1 MREIDGVLVLQ
12 GMEYREGEIAREVA
26 RAPIFVADFDFREH
40 EITKKIINQKTL
52 NIMITNLNL
61 MEGQEDLRIVEHLD
75 MQKLPESVQQMLSLA
90 STPEEQDILLMA
102 TLAAASAC
110 VPNLYFTYG
119 PTGKKYYANLQCF
132 ILAAAASGKGIAN
145 QALEMVRVID
155 EQYPM
160 LIAGDSTL
168 PAWYKA
174 LEEQGGCGYMH
185 ESEGSVITDIWKSG
199 AANYNTAL
207 RKAAEHEPI
216 SRNRVKGASEIKDP
230 RLSMLL
236 TGTFGQ
242 YKALVP
248 SVENG
253 YFSRLLTVVI
263 KGTNGFDK
271 RYVCSKGGQSAIP
284 KIVGQRLL
292 RVYEQLTQSQERE
305 WSLTKSQKER
315 LGEHL
320 ETEYGTL
327 IGLLGDNF
335 HSAVIRV
342 AVQIERIAMILS
354 ALRIQSTEY
363 RTQTELNSDEM
374 DEESRIISGKTDE
387 AKSGDKNIAER
398 RNILVCRDEDYETAE
413 MIGNKMLMHMAAAYR
428 MIDGDAQE
436 CVPEI
441 KPIDQRKVVFEQL
454 KTEYNHGD
462 LAEEAKRQGISKRT
476 VERWNL
482 IWIEN
487 GLVEKTNHGQYR
499 KVA

>member
-1 MREIDGVLVLQ
+1 
-12 GMEYREGEIAREVA
+12 
-26 RAPIFVADFDFREH
+26 
-40 EITKKIINQKTL
+40 
-52 NIMITNLNL
+52 MIKDLNL
-61 MEGQEDLRIVEHLD
+61 REGQEDLRIVEHLD
-75 MQKLPESVQQMLSLA
+75 VQKLPESVQEMLSLA
-90 STPEEQDILLMA
+90 ATPEEQDIILMA

-110 VPNLYFTYG
+110 VPNLYFHYG

-145 QALEMVRVID
+145 QALEMARVID

-168 PAWYKA
+168 AAWYKA

-185 ESEGSVITDIWKSG
+185 ESEGSVITDIWRNA

-207 RKAAEHEPI
+207 RKAAEHEAI
-216 SRNRVKGASEIKDP
+216 SRNRVKGASEIRNP

-263 KGTNGFDK
+263 KGTNPFDK
-271 RYVCSKGGQSAIP
+271 RYVSSKGGQSAVP

-292 RVYEQLTQSQERE
+292 RTYERLMEGGEQE
-305 WSLTKSQKER
+305 WSLTEAQKER

-335 HSAVIRV
+335 HSAVVRM
-342 AVQIERIAMILS
+342 AVQIERIAMVLT
-354 ALRIQSTEY
+354 AMRGGENPHTMRGNEHTEGRIPSGI
-363 RTQTELNSDEM
+363 M
-374 DEESRIISGKTDE
+374 EEERKRGAANEEGMSGAANE
-387 AKSGDKNIAER
+387 EGMSGYNPDTKNEVIY
-398 RNILVCRDEDYETAE
+398 CSDEDYEAAE
-413 MIGNKMLMHMAAAYR
+413 IIGNKLLMHMAAAYR
-428 MIDGDAQE
+428 MIDGEKQE

-454 KTEYNHGD
+454 KAEYNHSD

-476 VERWNL
+476 VERWNQS
-482 IWIEN
+482 WIEN

>member
-1 MREIDGVLVLQ
+1 
-12 GMEYREGEIAREVA
+12 
-26 RAPIFVADFDFREH
+26 
-40 EITKKIINQKTL
+40 
-52 NIMITNLNL
+52 MIKDLNL
-61 MEGQEDLRIVEHLD
+61 REEQEDLRIVEHLD
-75 MQKLPESVQQMLSLA
+75 MHKLPESVQQMISLA
-90 STPEEQDILLMA
+90 STPEEQDIILMA

-145 QALEMVRVID
+145 QALEMVRVIN

-168 PAWYKA
+168 PAFYKA

-185 ESEGSVITDIWKSG
+185 ESEGSVITDIWKSS

-207 RKAAEHEPI
+207 RKVAEHEPI
-216 SRNRVKGASEIKDP
+216 SRNRVKGASEIKNP

-263 KGTNGFDK
+263 RGTNPFDK
-271 RYVCSKGGQSAIP
+271 RYVSSKGGQSVIP
-284 KIVGQRLL
+284 KQVGLRLL
-292 RVYEQLTQSQERE
+292 RTYEQLMNAGERE
-305 WSLTKSQKER
+305 WSLTDAQKER

-335 HSAVIRV
+335 HSAVIRM
-342 AVQIERIAMILS
+342 AVQIERMAMILTAMRGES
-354 ALRIQSTEY
+354 GE
-363 RTQTELNSDEM
+363 SDSPEK
-374 DEESRIISGKTDE
+374 EESNRILSGTMEKTFYCSDQ
-387 AKSGDKNIAER
+387 
-398 RNILVCRDEDYETAE
+398 DYETAE
-413 MIGNKMLMHMAAAYR
+413 MIGNKMLLHMAAAYR
-428 MIDGDAQE
+428 MIDGDAQDV
-436 CVPEI
+436 VPEI
-441 KPIDQRKVVFEQL
+441 KPLDQRKVLFEQL
-454 KTEYNHGD
+454 KTEYSHGD
-462 LAEEAKRQGISKRT
+462 LAEEAKRQGVSKRT

-482 IWIEN
+482 SWIEI

>member
-1 MREIDGVLVLQ
+1 
-12 GMEYREGEIAREVA
+12 
-26 RAPIFVADFDFREH
+26 
-40 EITKKIINQKTL
+40 
-52 NIMITNLNL
+52 MIKDLNL
-61 MEGQEDLRIVEHLD
+61 REGQEDLRIVEHLD
-75 MQKLPESVQQMLSLA
+75 MQKLPESVQEMLSLA
-90 STPEEQDILLMA
+90 ATPEEQDIILMA

-110 VPNLYFTYG
+110 VPNLFFHYG

-168 PAWYKA
+168 AAWYKA

-185 ESEGSVITDIWKSG
+185 ESEGSVITDIWRNA

-207 RKAAEHEPI
+207 RKAAEHETI
-216 SRNRVKGASEIKDP
+216 SRNRVKGASEIRNP

-263 KGTNGFDK
+263 RGTNPFDK
-271 RYVCSKGGQSAIP
+271 RYVSSKGGQSAVP

-292 RVYEQLTQSQERE
+292 RTYERLMEGGEQE
-305 WSLTKSQKER
+305 WSLTEAQKER

-335 HSAVIRV
+335 HSAVVRM
-342 AVQIERIAMILS
+342 AVQIERIAMVLS
-354 ALRIQSTEY
+354 AMRGGENPHTMRGNEH
-363 RTQTELNSDEM
+363 TD
-374 DEESRIISGKTDE
+374 SRIPSGIMEEERKRGAANEDGMSGYYPN
-387 AKSGDKNIAER
+387 AKNEI
-398 RNILVCRDEDYETAE
+398 ILCRDEDYEAAE
-413 MIGNKMLMHMAAAYR
+413 IIGNKMLLHMAAAYR
-428 MIDGDAQE
+428 MIDGEKQE

-454 KTEYNHGD
+454 KAEYALGELIQEAKSQGVSRSSAIRWNNEWIEKGMVTKENHG
-462 LAEEAKRQGISKRT
+462 I
-476 VERWNL
+476 
-482 IWIEN
+482 
-487 GLVEKTNHGQYR
+487 YR

>member
-1 MREIDGVLVLQ
+1 
-12 GMEYREGEIAREVA
+12 
-26 RAPIFVADFDFREH
+26 
-40 EITKKIINQKTL
+40 
-52 NIMITNLNL
+52 

-75 MQKLPESVQQMLSLA
+75 MQKLPESVQQMILLA
-90 STPEEQDILLMA
+90 STPEEQDIILMA

-110 VPNLYFTYG
+110 VPNLYFRYG

-155 EQYPM
+155 EQYP
-160 LIAGDSTL
+160 LLVAGDSTL
-168 PAWYKA
+168 AAWYKA
-174 LEEQGGCGYMH
+174 LEERGGCGYMH
-185 ESEGSVITDIWKSG
+185 ESEGSVITDIWKTS

-207 RKAAEHEPI
+207 RKAAEHEAI
-216 SRNRVKGASEIKDP
+216 SRNRCTGSSEIKNP

-263 KGTNGFDK
+263 RDTHPFDK
-271 RYVCSKGGQSAIP
+271 RYVSSKGGQSIIP

-292 RVYEQLTQSQERE
+292 RTYESLMNAGERE
-305 WSLTKSQKER
+305 WSLTDAQKER

-335 HSAVIRV
+335 HSAVVRM
-342 AVQIERIAMILS
+342 AVQIERIAMILTVLRQGS
-354 ALRIQSTEY
+354 ALAA
-363 RTQTELNSDEM
+363 NSA
-374 DEESRIISGKTDE
+374 SL
-387 AKSGDKNIAER
+387 IA
-398 RNILVCRDEDYETAE
+398 LTCSDADYTTAE
-413 MIGNKMLMHMAAAYR
+413 LIGNRLLLHMAAAYR
-428 MIDGDAQE
+428 LIDGDKQDV
-436 CVPEI
+436 VPEI
-441 KPIDQRKVVFEQL
+441 KPVDQRTILLAALPE
-454 KTEYNHGD
+454 EYESKK
-462 LAEEAKRQGISKRT
+462 LYSEAQSQGICVRT
-476 VERWNL
+476 ATRWNDY
-482 IWIEN
+482 WQEH
-487 GLVEKTNHGQYR
+487 GLVQKIRHGYYK

>member
-1 MREIDGVLVLQ
+1 MI
-12 GMEYREGEIAREVA
+12 
-26 RAPIFVADFDFREH
+26 
-40 EITKKIINQKTL
+40 K
-52 NIMITNLNL
+52 NIHS

-75 MQKLPESVQQMLSLA
+75 IQKLPESVQQMLSLA
-90 STPEEQDILLMA
+90 STPEEQDIILMA

-145 QALEMVRVID
+145 QALEMARVID
-155 EQYPM
+155 EQYPL

-168 PAWYKA
+168 AAFYKTLA
-174 LEEQGGCGYMH
+174 EQNGCGYLH
-185 ESEGSVITDIWKSG
+185 ESEGSVITDIWRTS

-207 RKAAEHEPI
+207 RKAAEHESI
-216 SRNRVKGASEIKDP
+216 SRNRVKGASEIKNP

-263 KGTNGFDK
+263 KGTNPFDK
-271 RYVCSKGGQSAIP
+271 RYVSSKGGQSAVP

-292 RVYEQLTQSQERE
+292 RTYETLMNAGERE
-305 WSLTKSQKER
+305 WSLTDAQKER

-335 HSAVIRV
+335 HSAVIRM
-342 AVQIERIAMILS
+342 AVQIERIAMILT
-354 ALRIQSTEY
+354 AMRGGENPHTMRGNEHTEGRIPSGIMDKI
-363 RTQTELNSDEM
+363 DE
-374 DEESRIISGKTDE
+374 
-387 AKSGDKNIAER
+387 DKDR
-398 RNILVCRDEDYETAE
+398 PSLVDTIYCREEDYETAE
-413 MIGNKMLMHMAAAYR
+413 MIGNKLLMHLAAAYR
-428 MIDGDAQE
+428 MIDGDAQDV
-436 CVPEI
+436 VPEI
-441 KPIDQRKVVFEQL
+441 KPIDQRKVLFEQL
-454 KTEYNHGD
+454 KGEYALGELISEAKSQGVSRSSAIRWNNQWIEQGLITKENHGNY
-462 LAEEAKRQGISKRT
+462 K
-476 VERWNL
+476 
-482 IWIEN
+482 
-487 GLVEKTNHGQYR
+487 

>member
-1 MREIDGVLVLQ
+1 
-12 GMEYREGEIAREVA
+12 
-26 RAPIFVADFDFREH
+26 
-40 EITKKIINQKTL
+40 
-52 NIMITNLNL
+52 MITNLNS

-75 MQKLPESVQQMLSLA
+75 MQKLPESVQQMISLA
-90 STPEEQDILLMA
+90 STPEERDIILMA

-119 PTGKKYYANLQCF
+119 PMGKKYYANLQCF

-160 LIAGDSTL
+160 LVAGDSTL
-168 PAWYKA
+168 AAWYKA
-174 LEEQGGCGYMH
+174 LEARNGVGYMH
-185 ESEGSVITDIWKSG
+185 ESEGSVITDIWKTS

-216 SRNRVKGASEIKDP
+216 SRNRCTGSSEIKNP

-263 KGTNGFDK
+263 RGTNGFDK
-271 RYVCSKGGQSAIP
+271 RYVQAKGGQSAVP
-284 KIVGQRLL
+284 KIVGQRML
-292 RVYEQLTQSQERE
+292 RMYEKLAQSREIE
-305 WSLTKSQKER
+305 WSLTESQKER

-335 HSAVIRV
+335 HSAVIRM
-342 AVQIERIAMILS
+342 AVQIERIAMILTAMRIEPS
-354 ALRIQSTEY
+354 A
-363 RTQTELNSDEM
+363 
-374 DEESRIISGKTDE
+374 ISHQHS
-387 AKSGDKNIAER
+387 AF
-398 RNILVCRDEDYETAE
+398 LCRDEDYEAAE
-413 MIGNKMLMHMAAAYR
+413 IIGNKLLLHMAAAYR
-428 MIDGDAQE
+428 MIDGDAQDV
-436 CVPEI
+436 VPEI
-441 KPIDQRKVVFEQL
+441 KPIDQRKVL
-454 KTEYNHGD
+454 LAALPDEYESKK
-462 LAEEAKRQGISKRT
+462 LYIEAQSQGICVRT
-476 VERWNL
+476 ATRWNEY
-482 IWIEN
+482 WQEQ
-487 GLVEKTNHGQYR
+487 GLVQKIRHGYYK

>member
-1 MREIDGVLVLQ
+1 MIQNL
-12 GMEYREGEIAREVA
+12 
-26 RAPIFVADFDFREH
+26 
-40 EITKKIINQKTL
+40 TK
-52 NIMITNLNL
+52 

-168 PAWYKA
+168 AAWYKA

-216 SRNRVKGASEIKDP
+216 SRNRVKGASEIKNP

-263 KGTNGFDK
+263 RGTNPFDK
-271 RYVCSKGGQSAIP
+271 RYVSSKGGQSAIP

-292 RVYEQLTQSQERE
+292 RTYETLMEGGEQE
-305 WSLTKSQKER
+305 WSLTDAQKER

-327 IGLLGDNF
+327 ISLLGDNF
-335 HSAVIRV
+335 HSAVVRM

-354 ALRIQSTEY
+354 AMRGE
-363 RTQTELNSDEM
+363 
-374 DEESRIISGKTDE
+374 
-387 AKSGDKNIAER
+387 SGDKNIAEMQ
-398 RNILVCRDEDYETAE
+398 NILFCADEDYETAE
-413 MIGNKMLMHMAAAYR
+413 MIGNKMLMHMASAYR
-428 MIDGDAQE
+428 MIDGDAQDV
-436 CVPEI
+436 VPEI
-441 KPIDQRKVVFEQL
+441 KAIDQRTILLAALPEEFESKKL
-454 KTEYNHGD
+454 YS
-462 LAEEAKRQGISKRT
+462 EAQSQGICVRT
-476 VERWNL
+476 ATRWNEY
-482 IWIEN
+482 WQEH
-487 GLVEKTNHGQYR
+487 GLVQKIRHGYYK

>member
-1 MREIDGVLVLQ
+1 ML
-12 GMEYREGEIAREVA
+12 
-26 RAPIFVADFDFREH
+26 
-40 EITKKIINQKTL
+40 K
-52 NIMITNLNL
+52 NLNL
-61 MEGQEDLRIVEHLD
+61 TEEQENLRIVEHLD
-75 MQKLPESVQQMLSLA
+75 MHKLPESVQQMISLA
-90 STPEEQDILLMA
+90 STPEEQDIILMA

-168 PAWYKA
+168 PAFYKA
-174 LEEQGGCGYMH
+174 IEEQGGCGYMH
-185 ESEGSVITDIWKSG
+185 ESEGSVITDIWKNS

-216 SRNRVKGASEIKDP
+216 SRNRVKSSSELKNP

-248 SVENG
+248 NVENG

-263 KGTNGFDK
+263 RGTNPFDK
-271 RYVCSKGGQSAIP
+271 RYVSSKGGQSVIP

-292 RVYEQLTQSQERE
+292 RTYEQLMNAGERE
-305 WSLTKSQKER
+305 WSLTDAQKER

-320 ETEYGTL
+320 EREYDTL
-327 IGLLGDNF
+327 IGLLGENF
-335 HSAVIRV
+335 HSAVVRM
-342 AVQIERIAMILS
+342 AVQIERMAMVLT
-354 ALRIQSTEY
+354 AMRVQNTEY
-363 RTQTELNSDEM
+363 RIQTESDSELM
-374 DEESRIISGKTDE
+374 NEK
-387 AKSGDKNIAER
+387 
-398 RNILVCRDEDYETAE
+398 ILCADEDYETAE
-413 MIGNKMLMHMAAAYR
+413 IIGNKMLLHMASAYR
-428 MIDGDAQE
+428 MIDGDAQDV
-436 CVPEI
+436 VPEI
-441 KPIDQRKVVFEQL
+441 KPLDQRKVLFEQL
-454 KTEYNHGD
+454 KGEYSHGD
-462 LAEEAKRQGISKRT
+462 LAEEAKRQGVSKRT

-482 IWIEN
+482 SWIEI
-487 GLVEKTNHGQYR
+487 GIVEKTNHGQYR

>member
-1 MREIDGVLVLQ
+1 
-12 GMEYREGEIAREVA
+12 
-26 RAPIFVADFDFREH
+26 
-40 EITKKIINQKTL
+40 
-52 NIMITNLNL
+52 MIKDLNL

-75 MQKLPESVQQMLSLA
+75 MHKLPESVQQMISLA
-90 STPEEQDILLMA
+90 STPEEQDIILMA

-155 EQYPM
+155 EQHPM

-168 PAWYKA
+168 AAFYKA

-185 ESEGSVITDIWKSG
+185 ESEGSVITDIWKSS

-216 SRNRVKGASEIKDP
+216 SRNRVKSASEIKNP

-263 KGTNGFDK
+263 RGTNPFDK
-271 RYVCSKGGQSAIP
+271 RYVSSKGGQSVIP
-284 KIVGQRLL
+284 KQVGLRLL
-292 RVYEQLTQSQERE
+292 RTYEQLMNAGERE
-305 WSLTKSQKER
+305 WSLTDAQKER

-335 HSAVIRV
+335 HSAVVRM
-342 AVQIERIAMILS
+342 AVQIERMAMILS
-354 ALRIQSTEY
+354 ALRAGE
-363 RTQTELNSDEM
+363 ELSVFSDQYSDELKP
-374 DEESRIISGKTDE
+374 ESDSELMNEK
-387 AKSGDKNIAER
+387 
-398 RNILVCRDEDYETAE
+398 ILCTDEDYETAE
-413 MIGNKMLMHMAAAYR
+413 MIGNKMLLHMATAYR

-436 CVPEI
+436 VVPEI
-441 KPIDQRKVVFEQL
+441 KPIDQRKVLLEQL
-454 KTEYNHGD
+454 KSTFERKELIH
-462 LAEEAKRQGISKRT
+462 EAKTQGVSERT
-476 VERWNL
+476 AERWNDKWQEEGIVIKL
-482 IWIEN
+482 E
-487 GLVEKTNHGQYR
+487 HGRYR
-499 KVA
+499 KVG

>member
-1 MREIDGVLVLQ
+1 ML
-12 GMEYREGEIAREVA
+12 
-26 RAPIFVADFDFREH
+26 
-40 EITKKIINQKTL
+40 K
-52 NIMITNLNL
+52 NLNW

-75 MQKLPESVQQMLSLA
+75 MQKLPESVQQMISLA
-90 STPEEQDILLMA
+90 STAEEKDIILMA

-155 EQYPM
+155 EQHPM

-168 PAWYKA
+168 AAWYKA
-174 LEEQGGCGYMH
+174 LEEQGGVGYMH

-207 RKAAEHEPI
+207 RKAAEHEAI
-216 SRNRVKGASEIKDP
+216 SRNRVKGASEIKNP

-263 KGTNGFDK
+263 RGTNGFDK
-271 RYVCSKGGQSAIP
+271 RYVSSKGGQSAIP
-284 KIVGQRLL
+284 KIVGQRML
-292 RVYEQLTQSQERE
+292 RTYEKLTQSQEIK
-305 WSLTKSQKER
+305 WSLTESQKER

-327 IGLLGDNF
+327 IGLLGENF
-335 HSAVIRV
+335 HSAVIRM
-342 AVQIERIAMILS
+342 AVQIERIAMVLTAMRGNS
-354 ALRIQSTEY
+354 ALSRGAGN
-363 RTQTELNSDEM
+363 ELLSEFNSDEM
-374 DEESRIISGKTDE
+374 DGESRIVSGKTDE
-387 AKSGDKNIAER
+387 ASGDKDIAEMHDV
-398 RNILVCRDEDYETAE
+398 LFCSDEDYETAE
-413 MIGNKMLMHMAAAYR
+413 MIGNKMLLHMASAYR
-428 MIDGDAQE
+428 MIDGDAQDV
-436 CVPEI
+436 VPEI
-441 KPIDQRKVVFEQL
+441 KPLDQRKVLFEQL
-454 KTEYNHGD
+454 KWEYALGELIN
-462 LAEEAKRQGISKRT
+462 EAKSQGISRSSAI
-476 VERWNL
+476 RWNNQWL
-482 IWIEN
+482 EQGMITKE
-487 GLVEKTNHGQYR
+487 NHGNYK

>member
-1 MREIDGVLVLQ
+1 
-12 GMEYREGEIAREVA
+12 
-26 RAPIFVADFDFREH
+26 
-40 EITKKIINQKTL
+40 
-52 NIMITNLNL
+52 MIQNLTS

-75 MQKLPESVQQMLSLA
+75 MQKLPESVQQMISLA
-90 STPEEQDILLMA
+90 STPEEKDIILMA

-145 QALEMVRVID
+145 QALEMVRVLD

-168 PAWYKA
+168 AAFYKA
-174 LEEQGGCGYMH
+174 LEEQYGVGYMH

-216 SRNRVKGASEIKDP
+216 SRNRVKGASEIKNP

-263 KGTNGFDK
+263 RGTNGFDK
-271 RYVCSKGGQSAIP
+271 RYVSSKGGQSAIP
-284 KIVGQRLL
+284 KIVGNRLL
-292 RVYEQLTQSQERE
+292 RTYEQLMNAGEQE
-305 WSLTKSQKER
+305 WSLTESQKER

-335 HSAVIRV
+335 HSAVIRM
-342 AVQIERIAMILS
+342 AVQIERMAMVLTAMRGDFALS
-354 ALRIQSTEY
+354 REAGNELKP
-363 RTQTELNSDEM
+363 ELNSDSMNEPLLCS
-374 DEESRIISGKTDE
+374 DI
-387 AKSGDKNIAER
+387 
-398 RNILVCRDEDYETAE
+398 DYETAE
-413 MIGNKMLMHMAAAYR
+413 IIGNKMLLHMAAAYR
-428 MIDGDAQE
+428 LIDGDAQDV
-436 CVPEI
+436 VPEI
-441 KPIDQRKVVFEQL
+441 KPIDQRKVLFEQL
-454 KTEYNHGD
+454 KGEYKLNELINEAKAQGMSRRSAIRWNDSWQENGMVIKTEYGHY
-462 LAEEAKRQGISKRT
+462 K
-476 VERWNL
+476 
-482 IWIEN
+482 
-487 GLVEKTNHGQYR
+487 
-499 KVA
+499 KVG

>member
-1 MREIDGVLVLQ
+1 
-12 GMEYREGEIAREVA
+12 
-26 RAPIFVADFDFREH
+26 
-40 EITKKIINQKTL
+40 
-52 NIMITNLNL
+52 

-75 MQKLPESVQQMLSLA
+75 MQKLPESVQQMISLA
-90 STPEEQDILLMA
+90 STAEEKDIILMA

-110 VPNLYFTYG
+110 VPNLYFSYG

-155 EQYPM
+155 EQYP
-160 LIAGDSTL
+160 LLVAGDSTL

-174 LEEQGGCGYMH
+174 LEEQGGIGYMH
-185 ESEGSVITDIWKSG
+185 ESEGSVITDVWKAS

-216 SRNRVKGASEIKDP
+216 SRNRVKGASEIKNP

-236 TGTFGQ
+236 TGTFRQ

-263 KGTNGFDK
+263 RGTNPFDK
-271 RYVCSKGGQSAIP
+271 RYVSSKGGQSAVP
-284 KIVGQRLL
+284 RIVGRRLL
-292 RVYEQLTQSQERE
+292 RTYEALMESGERE
-305 WSLTKSQKER
+305 WSLTEAQKER

-335 HSAVIRV
+335 HSAVVRM
-342 AVQIERIAMILS
+342 AVQIERMAMVLS
-354 ALRIQSTEY
+354 AMRLEQGAKTASLKDNGLIC
-363 RTQTELNSDEM
+363 SD
-374 DEESRIISGKTDE
+374 D
-387 AKSGDKNIAER
+387 
-398 RNILVCRDEDYETAE
+398 DYATAE
-413 MIGNKMLMHMAAAYR
+413 IIGNRLLLHMAAAYR

-436 CVPEI
+436 VVPDI
-441 KPIDQRKVVFEQL
+441 KPLDQRKVLFEQL
-454 KTEYNHGD
+454 KGEYSLGELINEAKSQGVSRSSAIRWNNQWIAHGLINKENHGNY
-462 LAEEAKRQGISKRT
+462 K
-476 VERWNL
+476 
-482 IWIEN
+482 
-487 GLVEKTNHGQYR
+487 

>member
-1 MREIDGVLVLQ
+1 
-12 GMEYREGEIAREVA
+12 
-26 RAPIFVADFDFREH
+26 
-40 EITKKIINQKTL
+40 
-52 NIMITNLNL
+52 

-75 MQKLPESVQQMLSLA
+75 MHKLPESVQQMISLA
-90 STPEEQDILLMA
+90 STPEEQDIILMA

-168 PAWYKA
+168 PAFYKA

-185 ESEGSVITDIWKSG
+185 ESEGSVITDIWKNS

-216 SRNRVKGASEIKDP
+216 SRNRVKSASEIKNP

-263 KGTNGFDK
+263 RGTNPFDK
-271 RYVCSKGGQSAIP
+271 RYVSSKGGQSVIP
-284 KIVGQRLL
+284 KQVGLRLL
-292 RVYEQLTQSQERE
+292 RTYEQLMNAGERE
-305 WSLTKSQKER
+305 WSLTDAQKER

-335 HSAVIRV
+335 HSAVIRM
-342 AVQIERIAMILS
+342 AVQIERMAMVLTAMRGDIPEYNSGIMDGGGSRLPDGTTNE
-354 ALRIQSTEY
+354 RIHCKE
-363 RTQTELNSDEM
+363 
-374 DEESRIISGKTDE
+374 
-387 AKSGDKNIAER
+387 
-398 RNILVCRDEDYETAE
+398 EDYETAE
-413 MIGNKMLMHMAAAYR
+413 MIGNKMLLHMAAAYR
-428 MIDGDAQE
+428 MIDGDAQDV
-436 CVPEI
+436 VPEI
-441 KPIDQRKVVFEQL
+441 KPLDQRKVLFDALPE
-454 KTEYNHGD
+454 EYASKK
-462 LAEEAKRQGISKRT
+462 LEAEARLQGISRAT
-476 VERWNL
+476 SMRWNEEWQNKGM
-482 IWIEN
+482 IQKIRY
-487 GLVEKTNHGQYR
+487 GVYR
-499 KVA
+499 KIA

>member
-1 MREIDGVLVLQ
+1 
-12 GMEYREGEIAREVA
+12 
-26 RAPIFVADFDFREH
+26 
-40 EITKKIINQKTL
+40 
-52 NIMITNLNL
+52 

-75 MQKLPESVQQMLSLA
+75 MHKLPESVQQMISLA
-90 STPEEQDILLMA
+90 STPEEQDIILMA

-110 VPNLYFTYG
+110 VPNLYFAYG

-168 PAWYKA
+168 PAFYKA

-185 ESEGSVITDIWKSG
+185 ESEGSVITDIWKSS
-199 AANYNTAL
+199 AANYNTVL

-216 SRNRVKGASEIKDP
+216 SRNRVKGASEIKNP

-263 KGTNGFDK
+263 RGTNPFDK
-271 RYVCSKGGQSAIP
+271 RYVSSKGGQSVIP
-284 KIVGQRLL
+284 KQVGLRLL
-292 RVYEQLTQSQERE
+292 RTYEQLMNAGERE
-305 WSLTKSQKER
+305 WSLTDAQKER

-335 HSAVIRV
+335 HSAVVRM
-342 AVQIERIAMILS
+342 AVQIERMAMVLT
-354 ALRIQSTEY
+354 AMRIQNTEY
-363 RTQTELNSDEM
+363 RIQTESDSELM
-374 DEESRIISGKTDE
+374 NEK
-387 AKSGDKNIAER
+387 
-398 RNILVCRDEDYETAE
+398 ILCTDEDYETAE
-413 MIGNKMLMHMAAAYR
+413 MIGNKMLLHMAAAYR
-428 MIDGDAQE
+428 MIDGDAQDV
-436 CVPEI
+436 VPEI
-441 KPIDQRKVVFEQL
+441 KPLDQRKVLFEQL
-454 KTEYNHGD
+454 KPEYK
-462 LAEEAKRQGISKRT
+462 LQELITEAKSQGISRAT
-476 VERWNL
+476 VIRWNDA
-482 IWIEN
+482 WQEQGMVSKIEY
-487 GLVEKTNHGQYR
+487 GHYR
-499 KVA
+499 KAC

>member
-1 MREIDGVLVLQ
+1 
-12 GMEYREGEIAREVA
+12 
-26 RAPIFVADFDFREH
+26 
-40 EITKKIINQKTL
+40 
-52 NIMITNLNL
+52 MIKNLNS
-61 MEGQEDLRIVEHLD
+61 MEGQEDLRIVKHLD
-75 MQKLPESVQQMLSLA
+75 MQKLPESVQQMISLA
-90 STPEEQDILLMA
+90 STPEEQDIILMA

-110 VPNLYFTYG
+110 VPNLYFNYG

-168 PAWYKA
+168 AAWYKA
-174 LEEQGGCGYMH
+174 LEEQGGVGYMH

-207 RKAAEHEPI
+207 RKAAEHEAI
-216 SRNRVKGASEIKDP
+216 SRNRVKGASEIKNP

-263 KGTNGFDK
+263 RGSNGFDK
-271 RYVCSKGGQSAIP
+271 RYVSSKGGQSAIP

-292 RVYEQLTQSQERE
+292 RTYENLMNAGELE
-305 WSLTKSQKER
+305 WSLTDAQKER

-335 HSAVIRV
+335 HSAVIRM
-342 AVQIERIAMILS
+342 AVQIERIAMILTAMRGEVS
-354 ALRIQSTEY
+354 EY
-363 RTQTELNSDEM
+363 YSDE
-374 DEESRIISGKTDE
+374 TD
-387 AKSGDKNIAER
+387 ALLYCS
-398 RNILVCRDEDYETAE
+398 DEDYETAE
-413 MIGNKMLMHMAAAYR
+413 MIGNKLLMHMATAYR
-428 MIDGDAQE
+428 MIDGDTQE
-436 CVPEI
+436 VVPEI

-454 KTEYNHGD
+454 KAEYNHGD

>member
-1 MREIDGVLVLQ
+1 ML
-12 GMEYREGEIAREVA
+12 
-26 RAPIFVADFDFREH
+26 
-40 EITKKIINQKTL
+40 K
-52 NIMITNLNL
+52 NLNL
-61 MEGQEDLRIVEHLD
+61 TEEQENLRIVEHLD
-75 MQKLPESVQQMLSLA
+75 MHKLPESVQQMISLA
-90 STPEEQDILLMA
+90 STPEEQDIILMA

-110 VPNLYFTYG
+110 VPNLFFTYG

-168 PAWYKA
+168 PAFYKA
-174 LEEQGGCGYMH
+174 IEEQGGCGYMH
-185 ESEGSVITDIWKSG
+185 ESEGSVITDIWKNS

-216 SRNRVKGASEIKDP
+216 SRNRVRSASELKNP

-248 SVENG
+248 NVENG

-263 KGTNGFDK
+263 RGTNPFDK
-271 RYVCSKGGQSAIP
+271 RYVSSKGGQSVIP
-284 KIVGQRLL
+284 RIVGQRLL
-292 RVYEQLTQSQERE
+292 RTYEQLMNAGERE
-305 WSLTKSQKER
+305 WSLTDAQKER

-327 IGLLGDNF
+327 IGLLGENF
-335 HSAVIRV
+335 HSAVVRM
-342 AVQIERIAMILS
+342 AVQIERMAMVLT
-354 ALRIQSTEY
+354 AMRVQNTEY
-363 RTQTELNSDEM
+363 RIQTESDSELM
-374 DEESRIISGKTDE
+374 NEK
-387 AKSGDKNIAER
+387 
-398 RNILVCRDEDYETAE
+398 ILCADEDYETAE
-413 MIGNKMLMHMAAAYR
+413 MIGNKMLLHMASAYR
-428 MIDGDAQE
+428 MIDGDAQDV
-436 CVPEI
+436 VPEI
-441 KPIDQRKVVFEQL
+441 KPLDQRKVLFEQL
-454 KTEYNHGD
+454 KGEYSHGD
-462 LAEEAKRQGISKRT
+462 LAEEAKRQGVSKRT

-482 IWIEN
+482 SWIEI
-487 GLVEKTNHGQYR
+487 GIVEKTNHGQYR